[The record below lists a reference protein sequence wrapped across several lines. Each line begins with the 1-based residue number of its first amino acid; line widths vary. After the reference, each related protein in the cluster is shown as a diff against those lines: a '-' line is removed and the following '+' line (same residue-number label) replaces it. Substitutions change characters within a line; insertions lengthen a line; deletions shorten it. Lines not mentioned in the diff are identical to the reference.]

1 MLELFSKMQAI
12 VLSALLL
19 SSFCLKS
26 SSADRL
32 TNVSGDLDLSKMDK
46 FDSDTDISET
56 TTEFKFDRKKRSP
69 GKSDSGEL
77 GVPLVDGLLKGVG
90 GALTSLGLK

>member
-1 MLELFSKMQAI
+1 MQAI
-12 VLSALLL
+12 VLSFVIL

-26 SSADRL
+26 LSGDRL

-46 FDSDTDISET
+46 FDSDSDIAET
-56 TTEFKFDRKKRSP
+56 STEFKFDRKKRSP
-69 GKSDSGEL
+69 AKSDNGGGEL

-90 GALTSLGLK
+90 GALNSLGI